1 MFKKII
7 LSAAAVLALTACNDN
22 DSDAPRFA
30 AENTLIENGSLT
42 GTNLHFLGTATSVS
56 ADGLSFTDG
65 SARFEF
71 AGDSKG
77 MALYMQGTRFAA
89 AMPALKMRLYDIHY
103 TPGEGAA
110 LSFALESI
118 VPDVYLSNA
127 VGGGFGYQPMPA
139 YTLTEVEGAIEGI
152 GCRVAFSCNVPG
164 KGLYRVTYEG
174 KLLE

>member
-71 AGDSKG
+71 AGLDDFT
-77 MALYMQGTRFAA
+77 LYMHNTRFAA
-89 AMPALKMRLYDIHY
+89 AMPALKMRLYDILY

-118 VPDVYLSNA
+118 VPDVYLRNA
-127 VGGGFGYQPMPA
+127 VGGGFSYQPMPA